1 MDQFDRAQELEMIAR
16 ERAIKT
22 QQRRFA
28 ELKTAP
34 GAQTAL
40 DCLECGEEIPEAR
53 RQALPGIMRCVKCQ
67 QYQEDRKKQY
77 ATR

>member
-1 MDQFDRAQELEMIAR
+1 MDDFDRAQELEMIAR
-16 ERAIKT
+16 DRAIAT

-34 GAQTAL
+34 GAETAL
-40 DCLECGEEIPEAR
+40 DCLECGEEIPEPR
-53 RQALPGIMRCVKCQ
+53 RQALPGIMRCIQCQ
-67 QYQEDRKKQY
+67 QLQEDRMKKY

>member
-1 MDQFDRAQELEMIAR
+1 MDDFDRAQELEMIVR
-16 ERAIKT
+16 NRAIAT

-34 GAQTAL
+34 GCDTAL
-40 DCLECGEEIPEAR
+40 DCLACGEEIPELR
-53 RQALPGIMRCVKCQ
+53 RLALPGIMRCITCQ
-67 QYQEDRKKQY
+67 QREEDRMKCY